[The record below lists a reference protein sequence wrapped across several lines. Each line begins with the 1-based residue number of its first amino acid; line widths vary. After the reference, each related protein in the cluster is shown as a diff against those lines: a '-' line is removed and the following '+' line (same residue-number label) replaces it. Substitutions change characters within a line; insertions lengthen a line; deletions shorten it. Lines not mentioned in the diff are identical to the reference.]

1 MTKLN
6 INTTDLKKDVLPIFK
21 DAIDH
26 LNKSME
32 LSSQL
37 TIPNDYNFINEVKEL
52 QKKLEV
58 VRNDLRDYYNSY
70 NNGALHFDELN
81 DNLLQQINDIKSVNI
96 FKK

>member
-6 INTTDLKKDVLPIFK
+6 INTNDLKKDVLPIFK

-37 TIPNDYNFINEVKEL
+37 NVPDDYKYKDEIKEF
-52 QKKLEV
+52 QKKLEI
-58 VRNDLRDYYNSY
+58 VRNKYRDYYNSY
-70 NNGALHFDELN
+70 ENAALHFDELN
-81 DNLLQQINDIKSVNI
+81 ENLLQQINDIKSINI
-96 FKK
+96 YKK